1 MKTIKYWEGKE
12 FEALHLSICLS
23 EEVRPAVSVPHS
35 TNKEAFCGLAQ
46 QTYKGLNKCLMNDK
60 QALQIACSSKR
71 PYIYECHAGLVDG
84 VIPIIFMDR
93 CVAFIML
100 GQFLTEEPSEEKF
113 LQILDKVKDLP
124 IDKDELWKAYY
135 ELPVISPS
143 FVHDFAWAIFELV
156 NHIRNSIIHT
166 LRHSKRDYKRMKELY
181 MKKAEADFEKDLINL
196 QFWLSHHQQP
206 NYPYEEERELL
217 TRLRY
222 GSKNSILVSLS
233 RILNHILENW
243 ELDSLGVK
251 SQVWGLVLSIL
262 GVIRMFTPH
271 QVDLL
276 KLTMQYA
283 SLLDKC
289 GTKEEIIDTLSWIM
303 NDLMTL
309 WEEPRLGQSVI
320 ERAKKYILD
329 NYSEELRLETVAR
342 EVHLSPT
349 YFSALFKKMTG
360 CSFAKYL
367 TRVRIAKAK
376 ELLENTDISVTDI
389 AFQVGFN
396 DPAYFAGIFRREFG
410 LTPLAYRKLKRGQ
423 AKTL

>member
-1 MKTIKYWEGKE
+1 
-12 FEALHLSICLS
+12 
-23 EEVRPAVSVPHS
+23 
-35 TNKEAFCGLAQ
+35 
-46 QTYKGLNKCLMNDK
+46 
-60 QALQIACSSKR
+60 
-71 PYIYECHAGLVDG
+71 
-84 VIPIIFMDR
+84 
-93 CVAFIML
+93 
-100 GQFLTEEPSEEKF
+100 
-113 LQILDKVKDLP
+113 
-124 IDKDELWKAYY
+124 
-135 ELPVISPS
+135 
-143 FVHDFAWAIFELV
+143 
-156 NHIRNSIIHT
+156 
-166 LRHSKRDYKRMKELY
+166 MKELY

-196 QFWLSHHQQP
+196 QLWLSHHQQP

-396 DPAYFAGIFRREFG
+396 DPAYFAAIFRREFG

>member
-23 EEVRPAVSVPHS
+23 EEVRPAVSVTHS
-35 TNKEAFCGLAQ
+35 TNKEAFCGLVQ

-60 QALQIACSSKR
+60 QALQIACSRKR

-124 IDKDELWKAYY
+124 IDKDELRKAYY

-143 FVHDFAWAIFELV
+143 FVHNFAWAIFELV

-196 QFWLSHHQQP
+196 QLWLSHQQQP

-396 DPAYFAGIFRREFG
+396 DPAYFASIFRREFG

>member
-35 TNKEAFCGLAQ
+35 TNKEAFCGLVQ

-124 IDKDELWKAYY
+124 IDKDELRKAYY

-143 FVHDFAWAIFELV
+143 FVHNFAWAIFELV

-166 LRHSKRDYKRMKELY
+166 LRHSKRDYKIMKELY

>member
-1 MKTIKYWEGKE
+1 
-12 FEALHLSICLS
+12 
-23 EEVRPAVSVPHS
+23 
-35 TNKEAFCGLAQ
+35 
-46 QTYKGLNKCLMNDK
+46 MNDK
-60 QALQIACSSKR
+60 QALQIACRNKR

-100 GQFLTEEPSEEKF
+100 GQFLTEEAGEEKF
-113 LQILDKVKDLP
+113 LQILEKVKDLP
-124 IDKDELWKAYY
+124 IDKDELRKAYY
-135 ELPVISPS
+135 ELPVISPL
-143 FVHDFAWAIFELV
+143 FVHNFAWAIFELV
-156 NHIRNSIIHT
+156 NHIKSSIIQT

-196 QFWLSHHQQP
+196 QLWLSHQQP

-243 ELDSLGVK
+243 EFDSLGVK
-251 SQVWGLVLSIL
+251 SRVWGLVLSIL

-289 GTKEEIIDTLSWIM
+289 GTKEEIIETLSWIM

-329 NYSEELRLETVAR
+329 NYPEELRLETVAR
-342 EVHLSPT
+342 EIHLSPT

-389 AFQVGFN
+389 ALQVGFN
-396 DPAYFAGIFRREFG
+396 DPAYFAAIFRREFG

-423 AKTL
+423 AQTL